1 MLLGGCRRGKCP
13 TTLIDTWGRFRST
26 IRGNQVAIVLEDSPQ
41 LMHGPAIT
49 SASMP
54 LGAFACLRKV
64 RHAAA
69 GERGGVPAPSS
80 RRSLPTVGPE
90 NSNAS
95 IWSKPLKAQNPK
107 TLKLL
112 NPATLPPNPTL
123 PPPKARTSPSKLQ
136 APPATTGAVGNISHH
151 SITAVPTPHRW
162 GRQPRRG
169 PCLNYRLSSITMA
182 LIASDCGP
190 DPENIARQGA
200 RGPGFRRER
209 DPAAGASRQAH
220 SPLRSASSLPAVLLH
235 DASPRNSE
243 SGHQLMQNT

>member
-1 MLLGGCRRGKCP
+1 
-13 TTLIDTWGRFRST
+13 
-26 IRGNQVAIVLEDSPQ
+26 
-41 LMHGPAIT
+41 MHGPAIT

-200 RGPGFRRER
+200 RGPGIRRER
-209 DPAAGASRQAH
+209 DPAAGAGGQAH
-220 SPLRSASSLPAVLLH
+220 SPFAVCRRCRRCFCTTSPPELKVRTPAHAKHLGWHLEF
-235 DASPRNSE
+235 E
-243 SGHQLMQNT
+243 SRVTQCAF

>member
-95 IWSKPLKAQNPK
+95 IWSKPLKPPNPK

-112 NPATLPPNPTL
+112 NPAAPATLQPYHQTLPYHPQRLVHRPANSKLPL
-123 PPPKARTSPSKLQ
+123 PPPVRLGTF
-136 APPATTGAVGNISHH
+136 H
-151 SITAVPTPHRW
+151 ITASLQSR
-162 GRQPRRG
+162 PRTAG
-169 PCLNYRLSSITMA
+169 GDSLGEVH
-182 LIASDCGP
+182 ASTIDYP
-190 DPENIARQGA
+190 PSQW
-200 RGPGFRRER
+200 P
-209 DPAAGASRQAH
+209 
-220 SPLRSASSLPAVLLH
+220 
-235 DASPRNSE
+235 
-243 SGHQLMQNT
+243 